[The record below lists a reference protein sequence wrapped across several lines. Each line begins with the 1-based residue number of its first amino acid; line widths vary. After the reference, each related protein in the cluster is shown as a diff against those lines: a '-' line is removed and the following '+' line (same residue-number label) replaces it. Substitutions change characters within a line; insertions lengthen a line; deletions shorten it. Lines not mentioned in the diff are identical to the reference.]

1 MDVDF
6 FVSVLD
12 IFQDAW
18 LLTLEAG
25 TEGAVV
31 VRQIM
36 EYRSPPSQVCL
47 GLGGAKC
54 VS

>member
-1 MDVDF
+1 M
-6 FVSVLD
+6 LD

-31 VRQIM
+31 VCQIM
-36 EYRSPPSQVCL
+36 EYRSPPGQGCL
-47 GLGGAKC
+47 GLGGAMC